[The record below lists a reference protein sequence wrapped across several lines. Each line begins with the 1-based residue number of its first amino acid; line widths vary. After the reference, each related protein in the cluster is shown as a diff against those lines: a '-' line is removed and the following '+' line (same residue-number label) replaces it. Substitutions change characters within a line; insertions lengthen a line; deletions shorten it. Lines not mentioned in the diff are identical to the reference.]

1 MTMGRITLEQLVA
14 SVDDIPALPSVTV
27 QVIKLTEDPDST
39 VEDINRVI
47 NQDQGLTAKVLRLAN
62 SAYYGFPRR
71 IRTVTEATV
80 LLGFQT
86 IKSLALAASVSEVLS
101 REMQGYALQ
110 AGELW
115 RHSQAVAI
123 SCRMIAKAVK
133 FRNQEEAYTAGL
145 LHDIGKVI
153 LNQHLKEAYR
163 EVVQAIES
171 NGTSF
176 PEAEESIL
184 GFTHAQVGS
193 RIAEK
198 WNLPEALVEAIACHH
213 EPSAARID
221 PMLTAIVHLGD
232 AVVMMMGIG
241 LGVDGLDYSF
251 ETGALKTLGLSDKDV
266 EGIMAKLTEVLAD
279 ESSFLL

>member
-1 MTMGRITLEQLVA
+1 MGMTRITLEQLVA
-14 SVDDIPALPSVTV
+14 SVNDIPALPSVTV

-47 NQDQGLTAKVLRLAN
+47 SQDQGLTAKVLRLAN

-101 REMQGYALQ
+101 REMQGYALP

-123 SCRMIAKAVK
+123 ASRMIAKAVK

-153 LNQHLKEAYR
+153 LNHHLKEAYR

-176 PEAEESIL
+176 PEAEENIL

-213 EPSAARID
+213 EPGAARID
-221 PMLTAIVHLGD
+221 PVLTAIVHLAD

-251 ETGALKTLGLSDKDV
+251 ETSVLEKLGLTDKNV
-266 EGIMAKLTEVLAD
+266 EEMMDRLTGMLAD

>member
-1 MTMGRITLEQLVA
+1 MTNITLEQLVA
-14 SVDDIPALPSVTV
+14 SVDDIPALPSVTI

-39 VEDINRVI
+39 AEDVNRVI
-47 NQDQGLTAKVLRLAN
+47 TQDQGLTAKVLRLAN

-86 IKSLALAASVSEVLS
+86 IKSLALAASVSEVLN
-101 REMQGYALQ
+101 REVQGYALP

-123 SCRMIAKAVK
+123 SCRMIARTVK

-153 LNQHLKEAYR
+153 LNRHLQEAYQ
-163 EVVQAIES
+163 EVIDSVQK

-176 PEAEESIL
+176 IEAEEKIL
-184 GFTHAQVGS
+184 GFNHAQVGS

-198 WNLPEALVEAIACHH
+198 WNLPDGLVEAIACHH
-213 EPSAARID
+213 SPGAARINST
-221 PMLTAIVHLGD
+221 LTSIVHLAD
-232 AVVMMMGIG
+232 AMVMMMGIG

-251 ETGALKTLGLSDKDV
+251 EFSTLHALGLSDKSV
-266 EGIMAKLTEVLAD
+266 EEMMARLSEILAD
-279 ESSFLL
+279 ESCFLL